1 MIKVRYLIKFSYDG
15 SNFNGYQRQPGKRC
29 VEEYII
35 NAVKQINN
43 GVESKVT
50 SSSRTD
56 AKVHALCQEASFT
69 LDVNITEYKLKCA
82 LNSLIPDDIHVF
94 EALEVD
100 EEFHP
105 RYMVKEKTYLYIIN
119 MGEYEPTKRNYEL
132 QFGRE
137 LDVEKMKKAIKLFEG
152 EHDFKN
158 FVSDEAVKENYVRKI
173 FSTDIVQKDNKLYIR
188 FTGNGFMKYQVRNM
202 VGTLIKIGL
211 NKLDIDI
218 IDKIFSDESYKKY
231 VYTAKPEGLYLES
244 IIN

>member
-1 MIKVRYLIKFSYDG
+1 MRYLIKFSYDG

-35 NAVKQINN
+35 NAVKSINN
-43 GVESKVT
+43 GKDTKVT

-69 LDVNITEYKLKCA
+69 LDVNITLYKLKCA

-94 EALEVD
+94 STEIVD
-100 EEFHP
+100 DEFHP

-119 MGEYEPTKRNYEL
+119 EGEFDPIKRNYEY
-132 QFGRE
+132 QYCKK
-137 LDVEKMKKAIKLFEG
+137 LDIDKMKKAIKSFEG
-152 EHDFKN
+152 EHNFKS
-158 FVSDEAVKENYVRKI
+158 FVSNEAVKESYVRTIYKTELKEENDKI
-173 FSTDIVQKDNKLYIR
+173 YIR

-202 VGTLIKIGL
+202 VGTLIKIG
-211 NKLDIDI
+211 NCKLDVDI
-218 IDKIFSDESYKKY
+218 IDKIFNDENYKKY
-231 VYTAKPEGLYLES
+231 VYTAKAEGLYLEN